1 MEGGSISKFNTS
13 YTIAHHFHF
22 LGSQTIE
29 YPDTYYSHNG
39 THCYLAHCSMS
50 RDYIVGP
57 KFPKQNIDICIV
69 NGHIFIC
76 VFFLQKTP
84 LTTNLKFQLSLYQ
97 HYNCEKGVLYSPD
110 DMKLFAQNDCPGLWE
125 TFLSA
130 ITNDRSP
137 ITSDRADLQKRR
149 IVALLHILAY
159 FRYETHLMK

>member
-76 VFFLQKTP
+76 VFFSSENSLDDQLKIPAIPVPALQ
-84 LTTNLKFQLSLYQ
+84 L
-97 HYNCEKGVLYSPD
+97 
-110 DMKLFAQNDCPGLWE
+110 
-125 TFLSA
+125 
-130 ITNDRSP
+130 
-137 ITSDRADLQKRR
+137 
-149 IVALLHILAY
+149 
-159 FRYETHLMK
+159 